1 MKYKFFL
8 FPLLAIIGF
17 VAWWRLVQPQ
27 QLQWGAQSIPVADNF
42 MIVVYGYIITLIGVA
57 LGSGYRELQKLRES
71 GKANI
76 ESPGAFFKGI
86 FSSIDLWMGLLGSP
100 IVYALLWK
108 SIDSGNVS
116 GLTIVALQNGFCC
129 TVIISNFTKN
139 NRSIGDGDKNRD
151 QKPESDKKPEPDP
164 DKLES

>member
-27 QLQWGAQSIPVADNF
+27 QLQWGAQSIPASDNF
-42 MIVVYGYIITLIGVA
+42 LIVVYGYAVTLIGVM
-57 LGSGYRELQKLRES
+57 LGSGYRELQKLREG
-71 GKANI
+71 GKTNI
-76 ESPGAFFKGI
+76 ENVGLFFKGI

-108 SIDSGNVS
+108 SIDSSNVS

-129 TVIISNFTKN
+129 TVIISNFTKGKHEPTGGGEHKN
-139 NRSIGDGDKNRD
+139 SKADGDN
-151 QKPESDKKPEPDP
+151 KPGSENDKPTD
-164 DKLES
+164 